1 MNRMNTI
8 NALSAITAVGSSTS
22 DGGQRQQFQQQ
33 AKPGQFLTATV
44 IETTDKNQFY
54 LDILG
59 KKILA
64 RSDSLSLTP
73 GAKLRLEVLTTKP
86 ELELRIVSKN
96 PEIFFGKTLTLLAK
110 NLDIQGLF
118 QAIQTGS
125 PPLFNELSSP
135 SQDGLT
141 HFFSLQQNQLIAADS
156 GQNLKQL
163 LDRLGLNLES
173 SLAKGKELQNA
184 TQSLKSALLEIS
196 TIMTSGS
203 ELAETTNKLLGI
215 IELYQMAQ
223 LRLSNENLLIFPL
236 PLPFLNHGYLL
247 VDNDSRQQ
255 QTETDRKA
263 NRRFSLH
270 LNLEPIGNI
279 EISFLDSSDGIY
291 IRFLCDSQEKAGFA
305 SSFQDELKETISSCD
320 ILGLSFGTGAGNPA
334 QKLIKQLI
342 PDGETM
348 LDTKV

>member
-1 MNRMNTI
+1 MNTI

-22 DGGQRQQFQQQ
+22 DSGQRQQFQQQ

-44 IETTDKNQFY
+44 LEPADNNQFY

-64 RSDSLSLTP
+64 KSDSVALSP
-73 GAKLRLEVLTTKP
+73 GAKLKLEVLATKP

-110 NLDIQGLF
+110 NLDIQGLY
-118 QAIQTGS
+118 QGLQTGS
-125 PPLFNELSSP
+125 LPLLNDLSTHSK
-135 SQDGLT
+135 DGLT
-141 HFFSLQQNQLIAADS
+141 HFFSLQQNQLTSVDS

-173 SLAKGKELQNA
+173 ILAKGNKLQNG
-184 TQSLKSALLEIS
+184 TQSLKSALLEIN
-196 TIMTSGS
+196 TILKSGN
-203 ELAETTNKLLGI
+203 ELAETTNKLLGT

-223 LRLSNENLLIFPL
+223 LRLSSENLLIFPL

-247 VDNDSRQQ
+247 VDKDSGEQ
-255 QTETDRKA
+255 QTESDRKS

-279 EISFLDSSDGIY
+279 EISFLDVSDGIY
-291 IRFLCDSQEKAGFA
+291 IRFLCDTKAKADFA
-305 SSFQDELKETISSCD
+305 NSFQGELKEMITSCD

-334 QKLIKQLI
+334 QALIQQLI
-342 PDGETM
+342 PDGEAM
-348 LDTKV
+348 LDTKI